1 MNDHYKRRSHEREI
15 REQNGAAAGPAGSK
29 YDDPPNSRLF
39 IVCGK
44 SITEEDFKE
53 SFEPYGVIE
62 EIWVLRDKA
71 GLEKTRFF
79 FFFFLNPTQCFFLYI
94 CPEESFFR
102 VCSVSRIRI
111 GASRL

>member
-71 GLEKTRFF
+71 GLEKTRVLKKNQLSVFVFF
-79 FFFFLNPTQCFFLYI
+79 CFFLFFFFLFCFLIFLYFI
-94 CPEESFFR
+94 
-102 VCSVSRIRI
+102 
-111 GASRL
+111 